1 MLEYFRGGGG
11 SQILMLQDIRRQG
24 LGKSGLKFRHGGR
37 GYQNWPKN
45 SDVFY
50 GRPHST
56 QGLIKTL
63 GPW

>member
-45 SDVFY
+45 FSKLSKKVCES
-50 GRPHST
+50 GV
-56 QGLIKTL
+56 L
-63 GPW
+63 